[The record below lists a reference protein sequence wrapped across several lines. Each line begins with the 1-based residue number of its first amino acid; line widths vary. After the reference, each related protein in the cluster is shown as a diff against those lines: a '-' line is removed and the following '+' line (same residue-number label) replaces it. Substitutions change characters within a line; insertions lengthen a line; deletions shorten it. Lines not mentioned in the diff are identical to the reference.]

1 MKAHRVLRIPLMEL
15 VIVALILLA
24 IGCLAILISAAW
36 QLIHIPSSQARI
48 YAESSE
54 TINTFHSAINSDD
67 VDAVLALF
75 AEDATVI
82 DSGSVIHGRDE
93 IRDWALH
100 SQRMAGL
107 HLRLIHS
114 QVVGEKVFWN
124 DLAHNGPE
132 VQHLSYILRWMAI
145 IQKGKIKS
153 ITVSL
158 MPIPDGK

>member
-15 VIVALILLA
+15 VIVALILLT
-24 IGCLAILISAAW
+24 IW
-36 QLIHIPSSQARI
+36 QDSQAPI

-114 QVVGEKVFWN
+114 QMVGEKVFWN

-153 ITVSL
+153 IMVSL

>member
-15 VIVALILLA
+15 VIVALILLT
-24 IGCLAILISAAW
+24 IW
-36 QLIHIPSSQARI
+36 QDSQAPI

-153 ITVSL
+153 IMVSL

>member
-15 VIVALILLA
+15 VIVALILLT
-24 IGCLAILISAAW
+24 IW
-36 QLIHIPSSQARI
+36 QDSQAPI

-54 TINTFHSAINSDD
+54 TINTFHSAINSDV
-67 VDAVLALF
+67 VDAVLALV

>member
-15 VIVALILLA
+15 VIVALILLT
-24 IGCLAILISAAW
+24 IW
-36 QLIHIPSSQARI
+36 QDSQAPI